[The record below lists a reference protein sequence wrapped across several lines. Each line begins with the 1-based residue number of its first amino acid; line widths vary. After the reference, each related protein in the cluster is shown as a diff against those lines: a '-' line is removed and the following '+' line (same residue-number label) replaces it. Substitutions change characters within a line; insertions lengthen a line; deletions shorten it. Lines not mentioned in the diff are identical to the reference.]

1 MTGASP
7 PRAAAPGGR
16 ASLASRIF
24 VRGRAWVIGTVG
36 LLSLAMTLIVWQT
49 LLKEERETAAAV
61 SDRAAA
67 RRVEA
72 VKQQVLQAA
81 SVVDALHGLYASARS
96 VERREFQI
104 FVRPFLND
112 QPNIELVLFAPRV
125 ESNLLAFWENL
136 GAAQLG
142 TPYEIFQ
149 TAPDGSRMR
158 PQPRQ
163 AHFPVFFV
171 ESRRSAALGTLGYDL
186 ASDPVFLNVIE
197 QARDGGGAVASPHIT
212 MPGLAAGQARI
223 AIAAPYFTRSGPAL
237 RREELQGVVAV
248 VLRVSDIL
256 KDALD
261 NFPGDGVE
269 VYLADSETGESFHLP
284 ERHAGSSGEGQPVAD
299 LAAMAAGGGLSHT
312 SRFDLRG
319 RNWTFLAVPGPGFRP
334 KAWPSDALIA
344 LAGGLAVTAIL
355 VVFLASLSRQIAER
369 TRAEASLRESSALL
383 KCNQTITRAANEAES
398 IGDAFRVALDE
409 ICTHTGWPVGHVY
422 LYDEAAGDLA
432 PSDIWHLA
440 DPEAFETFRKVTC
453 ATRFAP
459 GIGLPGRVF
468 SSGELAWIP
477 DVNRDPNFP
486 RAKLAREIGVK
497 TGAGFPVTHGGRV
510 VAVLEF
516 YSDRVEEKNPAL
528 QDVMAQVGTQLGI
541 VVARQRAEAA
551 VQDARARAENSRT
564 QLVDAIESVEEGFV
578 LYDAEDRLVL
588 FNSVFRE
595 KFYPPGEKLE
605 PGMTFED
612 VLKAVFRAGLLSAG
626 DQSEEEWIA
635 NRLAAHRN
643 PGKPLAVHHTTGR
656 WLWISEH
663 KTRDGGTV
671 SAYTDITELQEHRS
685 RLEELVAA
693 RTAELEQRTGELRH
707 SYAELEATRDAA
719 LQASVAK
726 SQFLANMSHEIR
738 TPLNGV
744 IGMAELLCGTDLTPQ
759 QSEYARIIMRS
770 GDTLLNLIND
780 ILDFSKIEA
789 GRLELESAPFRL
801 RDLLGDTLQTLA
813 VRAGEK
819 GLELAHHIP
828 PEVPDRLIGDPTRL
842 RQIIV
847 NLVGNAIKFT
857 DAGEVVVDTRLGGRS
872 ETGVTVEF
880 EVRDTGIGIPED
892 QQEKI
897 FEAFGQADAST
908 TRQYG
913 GTGLG
918 LAISAQLA
926 RKMGGEMTLDSA
938 PGKGSTF
945 SFAVRMG
952 LASDEDLPRAAV
964 PKALH
969 GMPVLVTDDNET
981 NRAIL
986 AEVLENWGM
995 TPVLADSGAD
1005 ALARLD
1011 AMITSGTQPRLALL
1025 DLMMPGMDGI
1035 ALAAEIRKR
1044 PALDAMRI
1052 LIMSSAGYSGGEAR
1066 LRELNIHRMLVKPVK
1081 QSDLLNAVLASVG
1094 TAARAAAAP
1103 QTPVPADIAPL
1114 KVLLAE
1120 DGLVNQKVAI
1130 YLLTRRG
1137 HSVDLAENGKE
1148 AVEAVA
1154 RSSYDVVLMDM
1165 HMPVMDGVA
1174 AAKAIRAK
1182 EQAEGGRL
1190 PIIACTASVTP
1201 ADRERCA
1208 RAGMDGFVGKPF
1220 RADALLRAV
1229 ETAGQGTGPSQ
1240 TAPQPPG
1247 GAAPEPEMPA
1257 EDYASAGP
1265 DPAGAAPVDWQDAL
1279 ARLGSED
1286 LLREMAEIFLSQA
1299 SGLVAGIETARRKGN
1314 AEELRRAAHTL
1325 KGSASIVSAHAVV
1338 NAALRLEN
1346 LGRDGLLEEA
1356 LPAQRDLEEKL
1367 EHCVSAL
1374 KEILA
1379 DPERLHGFNPDSKT
1393 S

>member
-1 MTGASP
+1 MTD
-7 PRAAAPGGR
+7 RAKSSGPAAGER
-16 ASLASRIF
+16 VSLASRIF

-36 LLSLAMTLIVWQT
+36 LLSLALTLIVWQA
-49 LLKEERETAAAV
+49 LLKEERETAAAEF
-61 SDRAAA
+61 DRAAA

-72 VKQQVLQAA
+72 VKRQMLQGAA
-81 SVVDALHGLYASARS
+81 VVDALHGLYASSRS

-125 ESNLLAFWENL
+125 ENNLLPFWENL
-136 GAAQLG
+136 GTAQLRA
-142 TPYEIFQ
+142 PYDIYQ
-149 TAPDGSRMR
+149 IAPDGSRIH
-158 PQPRQ
+158 PQQRQ

-186 ASDPVFLNVIE
+186 SSDPVFLKVIE
-197 QARDGGGAVASPHIT
+197 QARDGGGAVASPQLT
-212 MPGLAAGQARI
+212 LPGLAAGQSRI

-248 VLRVSDIL
+248 VLRVGDIL

-261 NFPGDGVE
+261 SFPGDGVE
-269 VYLADSETGESFHLP
+269 VYLADSETGENFHLP
-284 ERHAGSSGEGQPVAD
+284 ERDADSITEGRQTAD
-299 LAAMAAGGGLSHT
+299 LAALAAAAELSY
-312 SRFDLRG
+312 SAMFDLQG
-319 RNWTFLAVPGPGFRP
+319 RSWTFLAVPGEEFRP
-334 KAWPSDALIA
+334 KPWPSDAGIA
-344 LAGGLAVTAIL
+344 LTGGLAVTAIL
-355 VVFLASLSRQIAER
+355 VAFLASLSRQIAER
-369 TRAEASLRESSALL
+369 TRAEDSLRASSALL

-398 IGDAFRVALDE
+398 TEDAFRVALDE

-422 LYDEAAGDLA
+422 LYDEEAGDLA

-440 DPEAFETFRKVTC
+440 DPEAFEAFRKVTC

-459 GIGLPGRVF
+459 GVGLPGRVF

-486 RAKLAREIGVK
+486 RARLAKEIGVK
-497 TGAGFPVTHGGRV
+497 TGAGFPVTHAGRV

-516 YSDRVEEKNPAL
+516 FSSRVEEKNPAL

-541 VVARQRAEAA
+541 VVARQRAEAE
-551 VQDARARAENSRT
+551 VQDARARAEYART

-595 KFYPPGEKLE
+595 KFFPQVEKLE

-612 VLKAVFRAGLLSAG
+612 VLQAVFRAGLVSTG
-626 DQSEEEWIA
+626 DVSEEEWIA
-635 NRLAAHRN
+635 NRLAVHRN
-643 PGKPLAVHHTTGR
+643 PGKPIAVHHTTGR

-671 SAYTDITELQEHRS
+671 SAYTDITELQRHRS
-685 RLEELVAA
+685 QLEELVTA
-693 RTAELEQRTGELRH
+693 RTAELEQRTGELRRSH
-707 SYAELEATRDAA
+707 AELKTARDAA

-744 IGMAELLCGTDLTPQ
+744 IGMAELLCGTDLNPQ

-828 PEVPDRLIGDPTRL
+828 PEVPDRLVGDPTRL

-857 DAGEVVVDTRLGGRS
+857 DAGEVVVDTRLAGLT

-880 EVRDTGIGIPED
+880 EVRDTGIGIPKE

-897 FEAFGQADAST
+897 FEAFGQADTST

-938 PGKGSTF
+938 PGKGSAF
-945 SFAVRMG
+945 SFAVNMS
-952 LASDEDLPRAAV
+952 LASEDDLPRSAV
-964 PKALH
+964 PEELQ

-981 NRAIL
+981 NRTIL

-995 TPVLADSGAD
+995 APVLADSGAG

-1011 AMITSGTQPRLALL
+1011 AMISGGRQPRLALL
-1025 DLMMPGMDGI
+1025 DLMMPEMDGI

-1052 LIMSSAGYSGGEAR
+1052 LIMSSAGYASREVR

-1081 QSDLLNAVLASVG
+1081 QSDLLNAILASLG
-1094 TAARAAAAP
+1094 TAAHEAGAPPAAAP
-1103 QTPVPADIAPL
+1103 AEAGPL
-1114 KVLLAE
+1114 KILLAE

-1130 YLLTRRG
+1130 DLLTQRG

-1148 AVEAVA
+1148 AVEAA
-1154 RSSYDVVLMDM
+1154 ERNSYDVVLMDM

-1182 EQAEGGRL
+1182 EQAKGGRL
-1190 PIIACTASVTP
+1190 PIIACTASVTL
-1201 ADRERCA
+1201 ADQERCA
-1208 RAGMDGFVGKPF
+1208 DAGMDGFVGKPF
-1220 RADALLRAV
+1220 RADALLSVVEKAGLGAV
-1229 ETAGQGTGPSQ
+1229 PEQ
-1240 TAPQPPG
+1240 TVPPPK
-1247 GAAPEPEMPA
+1247 GAADPAAGKPA
-1257 EDYASAGP
+1257 EAAANPSPGLSSP
-1265 DPAGAAPVDWQDAL
+1265 APVDWQDAL
-1279 ARLGSED
+1279 DKLGDED
-1286 LLREMAEIFLSQA
+1286 LLREMAGIFLSQA
-1299 SGLVAGIETARRKGN
+1299 PELAKSIETASRNGN

-1325 KGSASIVSAHAVV
+1325 KGSALVVSALPVAE
-1338 NAALRLEN
+1338 AALRLET
-1346 LGRDGLLEEA
+1346 LGREGHLKEA
-1356 LPAQRDLEEKL
+1356 PPALRDLKNKL
-1367 EHCVSAL
+1367 EDCTSAL
-1374 KEILA
+1374 QEMLGGQK
-1379 DPERLHGFNPDSKT
+1379 
-1393 S
+1393 

>member
-1 MTGASP
+1 MSDKATHSGPAVGD
-7 PRAAAPGGR
+7 RV
-16 ASLASRIF
+16 SLASRIF
-24 VRGRAWVIGTVG
+24 VRGRAWVTGTVG
-36 LLSLAMTLIVWQT
+36 VLSLALTLVVWQA
-49 LLKEERETAAAV
+49 LLKEERETAAAEF
-61 SDRAAA
+61 DRAAA

-72 VKQQVLQAA
+72 VKRQMLQGA
-81 SVVDALHGLYASARS
+81 SVIDALHGLFASSRS

-125 ESNLLAFWENL
+125 ENNLLPFWENL
-136 GAAQLG
+136 GAAQLK
-142 TPYEIFQ
+142 TPYGIYQ
-149 TAPDGSRMR
+149 SAPDGSRIP
-158 PQPRQ
+158 PQPRDV
-163 AHFPVFFV
+163 HFPVFFV

-186 ASDPVFLNVIE
+186 ASDPVFLKVIE

-212 MPGLAAGQARI
+212 MPGLTAGQSRI

-248 VLRVSDIL
+248 ILRVSDVL

-261 NFPGDGVE
+261 SFPGDGVE
-269 VYLADSETGESFHLP
+269 VYLADGATGESFHLP
-284 ERHAGSSGEGQPVAD
+284 DRQAD
-299 LAAMAAGGGLSHT
+299 GNAEQGRIADPAALAAAAGLSHT
-312 SRFDLRG
+312 AEFELRG
-319 RNWTFLAVPGPGFRP
+319 RSWTFLAVPGEGFRP
-334 KAWPSDALIA
+334 KAWPSDASIA

-355 VVFLASLSRQIAER
+355 VAFLISLSRQIAER
-369 TRAEASLRESSALL
+369 SRAEASLRESSALL

-398 IGDAFRVALDE
+398 ISDAFRVALDE

-422 LYDEAAGDLA
+422 LYDEEAGDLA

-440 DPEAFETFRKVTC
+440 DPDAFQTFRKVTC

-459 GIGLPGRVF
+459 GSGLPGRVF
-468 SSGELAWIP
+468 SSGEVAWIP

-486 RAKLAREIGVK
+486 RAKLAKEIGVK

-516 YSDRVEEKNPAL
+516 FSSRVEEKNPAL

-541 VVARQRAEAA
+541 VVARQRAEAE
-551 VQDARARAENSRT
+551 VQEARARAEYART
-564 QLVDAIESVEEGFV
+564 QLEDAIESVEEGFV

-595 KFYPPGEKLE
+595 KFFPQVEKLE

-612 VLKAVFRAGLLSAG
+612 VLHAVFRAGLVSTG
-626 DQSEEEWIA
+626 DVGEEEWIE
-635 NRLAAHRN
+635 NRLAVHRN
-643 PGKPLAVHHTTGR
+643 PGKPIAVHHTTGR

-671 SAYTDITELQEHRS
+671 SAYTDITELQKHRS

-693 RTAELEQRTGELRH
+693 RTAELEQRTGELRRSH
-707 SYAELEATRDAA
+707 AELETARDAA

-789 GRLELESAPFRL
+789 GRLELEATPFRL

-828 PEVPDRLIGDPTRL
+828 PEVPDRLVGDPTRL

-857 DAGEVVVDTRLGGRS
+857 EAGEVVVDTRLAGLS
-872 ETGVTVEF
+872 ETGVTVQI
-880 EVRDTGIGIPED
+880 EVRDTGIGIPKE

-897 FEAFGQADAST
+897 FEAFGQADTST

-926 RKMGGEMTLDSA
+926 RKMGGEMTLESV

-945 SFAVRMG
+945 SFAMKMG
-952 LASDEDLPRAAV
+952 LASEDDLPRAAV
-964 PKALH
+964 PKELH
-969 GMPVLVTDDNET
+969 GMPVLVTDDNAT
-981 NRAIL
+981 NRKIQ

-995 TPVLADSGAD
+995 TPVLADCGAD

-1011 AMITSGTQPRLALL
+1011 AMISRGTQPRLALL
-1025 DLMMPGMDGI
+1025 DLMMPEMDGM
-1035 ALAAEIRKR
+1035 ALAAKIRER

-1066 LRELNIHRMLVKPVK
+1066 LRELKIHRMLVKPVK
-1081 QSDLLNAVLASVG
+1081 QSDLLNAILAAIG
-1094 TAARAAAAP
+1094 TQVREAAP
-1103 QTPVPADIAPL
+1103 QAAATEAGVTPL
-1114 KVLLAE
+1114 KILLAE
-1120 DGLVNQKVAI
+1120 DGAVNQKVAI
-1130 YLLTRRG
+1130 DLLTRRG
-1137 HSVDLAENGKE
+1137 HSVDLAENGQE
-1148 AVEAVA
+1148 AVDATA
-1154 RSSYDVVLMDM
+1154 RKTYDLVLMDM

-1174 AAKAIRAK
+1174 AAKAIRAR

-1208 RAGMDGFVGKPF
+1208 NAGMDDFVGKPF
-1220 RADALLRAV
+1220 RAEGLLGAV
-1229 ETAGQGTGPSQ
+1229 EQATR
-1240 TAPQPPG
+1240 
-1247 GAAPEPEMPA
+1247 GAVPRQSSPATELPEA
-1257 EDYASAGP
+1257 E
-1265 DPAGAAPVDWQDAL
+1265 PAGAVPDAPADVQPVDWQDAL
-1279 ARLGSED
+1279 GRLGDEG
-1286 LLREMAEIFLSQA
+1286 LLREMAELFLSQA
-1299 SGLVAGIETARRKGN
+1299 PQLAADIETARRNGN
-1314 AEELRRAAHTL
+1314 AEDLRRAAHTL
-1325 KGSASIVSAHAVV
+1325 KGSAAVV
-1338 NAALRLEN
+1338 GATQVAEAARRLEN
-1346 LGRDGLLEEA
+1346 VGRDGQLDEA
-1356 LPAQRDLEEKL
+1356 PPVQRDLEAEL
-1367 EHCVSAL
+1367 ERCRAAL
-1374 KEILA
+1374 RDILA
-1379 DPERLHGFNPDSKT
+1379 NNG
-1393 S
+1393 

>member
-1 MTGASP
+1 MTS
-7 PRAAAPGGR
+7 RAKPSGPAPGEQ

-24 VRGRAWVIGTVG
+24 VGGRAWVIGTVG
-36 LLSLAMTLIVWQT
+36 LLSLALTLIVWQA
-49 LLKEERETAAAV
+49 LLKEERETAAAEF
-61 SDRAAA
+61 DRAAA

-72 VKQQVLQAA
+72 VKRQMLQGA
-81 SVVDALHGLYASARS
+81 SVIDALHGLYASSRS

-125 ESNLLAFWENL
+125 ESNLLPFWENL
-136 GAAQLG
+136 GAAQLRA
-142 TPYEIFQ
+142 PYDIYQ
-149 TAPDGSRMR
+149 SAPDGSRL
-158 PQPRQ
+158 PSQPRE

-186 ASDPVFLNVIE
+186 ASDPVFLKVIE
-197 QARDGGGAVASPHIT
+197 QARDGAGAVASPHIA
-212 MPGLAAGQARI
+212 MPGLAGGQSRI

-261 NFPGDGVE
+261 HFPGDGVE
-269 VYLADSETGESFHLP
+269 VHLIDSVTGESFLLP
-284 ERHAGSSGEGQPVAD
+284 ERHTDGIRETRQTAD
-299 LAAMAAGGGLSHT
+299 LAALAAAADLSY
-312 SRFDLRG
+312 SAGFDLRG
-319 RNWTFLAVPGPGFRP
+319 RNWAFLALPGEEFRP
-334 KAWPSDALIA
+334 KAWPSDAAVA
-344 LAGGLAVTAIL
+344 LTGGLAVTAIL

-369 TRAEASLRESSALL
+369 TRAEASLRESTALL

-398 IGDAFRVALDE
+398 IGDAFQVALDE

-422 LYDEAAGDLA
+422 LYDEEAGDLA

-440 DPEAFETFRKVTC
+440 DPDGFETFRKVTC

-459 GIGLPGRVF
+459 GTGLPGRVF

-486 RAKLAREIGVK
+486 RAKLAEEIGVK

-516 YSDRVEEKNPAL
+516 FSSRVEEKNPAL
-528 QDVMAQVGTQLGI
+528 QDVMAQVGAQLGI
-541 VVARQRAEAA
+541 VVARQRAEAE
-551 VQDARARAENSRT
+551 VQEARARAENART

-595 KFYPPGEKLE
+595 KFFPQVEKLE

-612 VLKAVFRAGLLSAG
+612 VLHAVFRAGLVSTG
-626 DQSEEEWIA
+626 GVSEEEWIA
-635 NRLAAHRN
+635 NRLAAHRK
-643 PGKPLAVHHTTGR
+643 PGKPIAVHHTTGR

-671 SAYTDITELQEHRS
+671 SAYTDITELQKHRS
-685 RLEELVAA
+685 QLEELVAA
-693 RTAELEQRTGELRH
+693 RTAELEQRTGELRRSH
-707 SYAELEATRDAA
+707 AELETARDAA

-744 IGMAELLCGTDLTPQ
+744 IGMAELLCGTGLTPQ

-789 GRLELESAPFRL
+789 GRLELEKAPFRL

-813 VRAGEK
+813 VRAAEK

-828 PEVPDRLIGDPTRL
+828 PEVPDRVVGDPTRL

-857 DAGEVVVDTRLGGRS
+857 GQGEVVVDTRLAGLS
-872 ETGVTVEF
+872 ETGVKVEF
-880 EVRDTGIGIPED
+880 EVRDTGIGIPKD
-892 QQEKI
+892 QQNRI

-926 RKMGGEMTLDSA
+926 RKMGGEMTLESA
-938 PGKGSTF
+938 PGKGSRF
-945 SFAVRMG
+945 CFAVKMG
-952 LASDEDLPRAAV
+952 LASEDDLPRAAV
-964 PKALH
+964 PKELH
-969 GMPVLVTDDNET
+969 GMPVLVTDDNAT
-981 NRAIL
+981 NRKIQ

-1011 AMITSGTQPRLALL
+1011 AMISSGIQPRLALL
-1025 DLMMPGMDGI
+1025 DLMMPEMDGM
-1035 ALAAEIRKR
+1035 ALAAKIRER
-1044 PALDAMRI
+1044 PSLDTMRI
-1052 LIMSSAGYSGGEAR
+1052 LIMSSAGYSGGDAR
-1066 LRELNIHRMLVKPVK
+1066 LRELKIHRMLVKPVK
-1081 QSDLLNAVLASVG
+1081 QSDLLNAILAAIG
-1094 TAARAAAAP
+1094 TSEREAVP
-1103 QTPVPADIAPL
+1103 QPVPADAGVKPL
-1114 KVLLAE
+1114 KILLAE
-1120 DGLVNQKVAI
+1120 DGVVNQKVAI
-1130 YLLTRRG
+1130 DLLTRRG
-1137 HSVDLAENGKE
+1137 HSVDLAENGRE
-1148 AVEAVA
+1148 AVEATA
-1154 RSSYDVVLMDM
+1154 RNNYDLVLMDM

-1174 AAKAIRAK
+1174 AAEAIRAR
-1182 EQAEGGRL
+1182 EPDGGRRL

-1208 RAGMDGFVGKPF
+1208 KAGMDDFVGKPF
-1220 RADALLRAV
+1220 RAGALLRAV
-1229 ETAGQGTGPSQ
+1229 EQA
-1240 TAPQPPG
+1240 AP
-1247 GAAPEPEMPA
+1247 GAAPREPEPA
-1257 EDYASAGP
+1257 HGLTEAAPVDADAPS
-1265 DPAGAAPVDWQDAL
+1265 GAASPEVVDWQDAL
-1279 ARLGSED
+1279 TKLGDEG
-1286 LLREMAEIFLSQA
+1286 LLREMADLFLSQA
-1299 SGLVAGIETARRKGN
+1299 PELAAGIETARRDQD

-1325 KGSASIVSAHAVV
+1325 KGSAAVVSASAVAE
-1338 NAALRLEN
+1338 AARRLED
-1346 LGRDGLLEEA
+1346 LGRDGRFEEV
-1356 LPAQRDLEEKL
+1356 PEAQRDLAAELKRCEA
-1367 EHCVSAL
+1367 AL
-1374 KEILA
+1374 QKILA
-1379 DPERLHGFNPDSKT
+1379 QPA
-1393 S
+1393 

>member
-1 MTGASP
+1 MTGTAHP
-7 PRAAAPGGR
+7 HDAAPGGKV
-16 ASLASRIF
+16 SLASRIF

-36 LLSLAMTLIVWQT
+36 LLSLAMTLIVWQA
-49 LLKEERETAAAV
+49 LLKEERETAAAEF
-61 SDRAAA
+61 DRAAA

-72 VKQQVLQAA
+72 VKRQMLQGA
-81 SVVDALHGLYASARS
+81 SVIDALHGLYASSRS
-96 VERREFQI
+96 VERREFEI

-125 ESNLLAFWENL
+125 ESNLLTFWENL
-136 GAAQLG
+136 GTVQLG
-142 TPYEIFQ
+142 TPYAIFE
-149 TAPDGSRMR
+149 TGADGSQTR
-158 PQPRQ
+158 PQPRE
-163 AHFPVFFV
+163 AHFPVFFAG
-171 ESRRSAALGTLGYDL
+171 SRRSTALAALGYDL
-186 ASDPVFLNVIE
+186 SSDPVFLKVI
-197 QARDGGGAVASPHIT
+197 QRARDSGGAVSSPQVT
-212 MPGLAAGQARI
+212 LPGLTAGQLRI

-237 RREELQGVVAV
+237 RREEMQGVVAV

-261 NFPGDGVE
+261 AFPGDGVDIH
-269 VYLADSETGESFHLP
+269 LADGS
-284 ERHAGSSGEGQPVAD
+284 AGGPGVAD
-299 LAAMAAGGGLSHT
+299 LAAATASAAFSHT
-312 SRFDLRG
+312 SEFDLRG
-319 RNWTFLAVPGPGFRP
+319 RTWTFVAVPGEGFRP
-334 KAWPSDALIA
+334 RGWLSGAEIA
-344 LAGGLAVTAIL
+344 LAGGLLVTALL
-355 VVFLASLSRQIAER
+355 VTFLVSLSRQIAER

-383 KCNQTITRAANEAES
+383 KCNQAITRAANEAAS
-398 IGDAFRVALDE
+398 IADAFRAALDE
-409 ICTHTGWPVGHVY
+409 ICAQAGWPVGHVY
-422 LYDEAAGDLA
+422 LYDEAAGDLV

-440 DPEAFETFRKVTC
+440 DPDAFRTFRRVTC
-453 ATRFAP
+453 ETRFAP

-486 RAKLAREIGVK
+486 RAKLAQKIGVK
-497 TGAGFPVTHGGRV
+497 TGAGFPVTHDGRV

-516 YSDRVEEKNPAL
+516 FSGREEEKNPAL
-528 QDVMAQVGTQLGI
+528 LDVMAQVGAQLGI
-541 VVARQRAEAA
+541 AVARQRAEAA
-551 VQDARARAENSRT
+551 MHEARARAENART

-578 LYDAEDRLVL
+578 LYDASDRLVL

-605 PGMTFED
+605 IGMTFAD
-612 VLKAVFRAGLLSAG
+612 VLRSVCRAGLLSTG
-626 DQSEEEWIA
+626 DLSEEEWIA
-635 NRLAAHRN
+635 NRMAAHRN

-693 RTAELEQRTGELRH
+693 RTAELEQRTGELRRSH
-707 SYAELEATRDAA
+707 AALEAARDEA

-744 IGMAELLCGTDLTPQ
+744 IGMAELLSGTELSEQ
-759 QSEYARIIMRS
+759 QKEYAGIIMRS
-770 GDTLLNLIND
+770 GDTLLSLIND

-789 GRLELESAPFRL
+789 GRLELESTPFRL
-801 RDLLGDTLQTLA
+801 RDLLGDTVQTLA
-813 VRAGEK
+813 MRAGEK

-857 DAGEVVVDTRLGGRS
+857 DAGEVVVDTRLARLD
-872 ETGVTVEF
+872 ETSATVEF
-880 EVRDTGIGIPED
+880 EVRDTGIGIPEE
-892 QQEKI
+892 QQERI
-897 FEAFGQADAST
+897 FEAFGQADSTT

-926 RKMGGEMTLDSA
+926 RKMGGELKLDST
-938 PGKGSTF
+938 PGKGSAF
-945 SFAVRMG
+945 SFTARME
-952 LASDEDLPRAAV
+952 LASEDDLPRAAV
-964 PKALH
+964 PEELH
-969 GMPVLVTDDNET
+969 GLPVLVTDDNET
-981 NRAIL
+981 NRTIL

-995 TPVLADSGAD
+995 TVKIEASAEA
-1005 ALARLD
+1005 ALALLD
-1011 AMITSGTQPRLALL
+1011 AMASSGTQPRLALL

-1035 ALAAEIRKR
+1035 DLAAEIRKR

-1052 LIMSSAGYSGGEAR
+1052 LIMSSAGCTGSETR

-1081 QSDLLNAVLASVG
+1081 QSDLLNAILASVG
-1094 TAARAAAAP
+1094 TIRREAAP
-1103 QTPVPADIAPL
+1103 PEAQVPAGVTPL
-1114 KVLLAE
+1114 KILLAE

-1130 YLLTRRG
+1130 DLLTRRG

-1148 AVEAVA
+1148 AVEAAA
-1154 RSSYDVVLMDM
+1154 RGSYDVVLMDM
-1165 HMPVMDGVA
+1165 HMPMMDGVA
-1174 AAKAIRAK
+1174 AAREIRAREK
-1182 EQAEGGRL
+1182 TEGSRL

-1208 RAGMDGFVGKPF
+1208 NAGMDDFVGKPF

-1229 ETAGQGTGPSQ
+1229 EQAGRHRVLSPEKRTAAGASPGPDSPADASGSEAPVAAGTG
-1240 TAPQPPG
+1240 T
-1247 GAAPEPEMPA
+1247 
-1257 EDYASAGP
+1257 
-1265 DPAGAAPVDWQDAL
+1265 APVDWQDAL
-1279 ARLGSED
+1279 AKLGDEE

-1299 SGLVAGIETARRKGN
+1299 PGLVADIETARRNGN
-1314 AEELRRAAHTL
+1314 AEEFRRAAHTL
-1325 KGSASIVSAHAVV
+1325 KGSASVVSAAPVAE
-1338 NAALRLEN
+1338 AALRLEN
-1346 LGRDGLLEEA
+1346 LGREGRLEEA
-1356 LPAQRDLEEKL
+1356 VPLQSDLEAEL
-1367 EHCVSAL
+1367 EHCKSAL
-1374 KEILA
+1374 EEILA
-1379 DPERLHGFNPDSKT
+1379 GPERRPGNGVDSE
-1393 S
+1393 

>member
-1 MTGASP
+1 MTGASN

-16 ASLASRIF
+16 VSLASRIF

-36 LLSLAMTLIVWQT
+36 VLSLAMTLIVWQA
-49 LLKEERETAAAV
+49 LLKEERATAAAEF
-61 SDRAAA
+61 DRAAA

-72 VKQQVLQAA
+72 VKRQMLQAA
-81 SVVDALHGLYASARS
+81 SVVDAMHGLYASSRS
-96 VERREFQI
+96 VEHREFQI

-136 GAAQLG
+136 GTAQLKA
-142 TPYEIFQ
+142 PYSIYQ
-149 TAPDGSRMR
+149 TTPDGSRIR
-158 PQPRQ
+158 PPPREM
-163 AHFPVFFV
+163 HFPVFFAA
-171 ESRRSAALGTLGYDL
+171 SRRSTALGTLGYDL
-186 ASDPVFLNVIE
+186 ASDPVLLKVIE
-197 QARDGGGAVASPHIT
+197 QSRDGGGAVASPQIT
-212 MPGLAAGQARI
+212 LPGLTAGQPRI
-223 AIAAPYFTRSGPAL
+223 AIAAPYFTRTGPAL

-248 VLRVSDIL
+248 VLRVGDIL

-269 VYLADSETGESFHLP
+269 VYLVDSETGKSFHLP
-284 ERHAGSSGEGQPVAD
+284 ERHADSSTDEEQIVD
-299 LAAMAAGGGLSHT
+299 LAALAAEAEFNHAAG
-312 SRFDLRG
+312 FDLRG
-319 RNWTFLAVPGPGFRP
+319 RSWTFLAIPGEEFRP
-334 KAWPSDALIA
+334 KVWPSDAGIA
-344 LAGGLAVTAIL
+344 LTGGLGVTAVL
-355 VVFLASLSRQIAER
+355 LLFLASLSRQIAER

-409 ICTHTGWPVGHVY
+409 ICAHTGWPVGHVY
-422 LYDEAAGDLA
+422 LYDDEAGDLA
-432 PSDIWHLA
+432 PSDIWHLSNP
-440 DPEAFETFRKVTC
+440 DAFETFRKVTC

-459 GIGLPGRVF
+459 GVGLPGRVF

-486 RAKLAREIGVK
+486 RARLAREIGVK
-497 TGAGFPVTHGGRV
+497 TGAGFPVIHGGRV

-516 YSDRVEEKNPAL
+516 FSDRVEEKNPAL

-551 VQDARARAENSRT
+551 VRDARARAEDAKT

-595 KFYPPGEKLE
+595 KFYPPEEKLE

-612 VLKAVFRAGLLSAG
+612 VLKAVFRAGLLSTG
-626 DQSEEEWIA
+626 DVSEEEWMA

-693 RTAELEQRTGELRH
+693 RTAELEQRTGELRRSH
-707 SYAELEATRDAA
+707 AALKAARDAA

-744 IGMAELLCGTDLTPQ
+744 IGMAELLCGTGLTAQ
-759 QSEYARIIMRS
+759 QREYAGIIMRS
-770 GDTLLNLIND
+770 GDTLLSLIND

-789 GRLELESAPFRL
+789 GRLELESIPFRL
-801 RDLLGDTLQTLA
+801 RDLLGDTLQALA
-813 VRAGEK
+813 VRAAEK

-842 RQIIV
+842 HQIIV

-857 DAGEVVVDTRLGGRS
+857 DAGEVVVDTRLARLS
-872 ETGVTVEF
+872 EKSVTVEF
-880 EVRDTGIGIPED
+880 EVRDTGIGIPEE

-897 FEAFGQADAST
+897 FEAFGQADTTT

-938 PGKGSTF
+938 PGKGSSF
-945 SFAVRMG
+945 SFAVQMG
-952 LASDEDLPRAAV
+952 LASEDDLPRAAV
-964 PKALH
+964 PKELH
-969 GMPVLVTDDNET
+969 GMPVLVADDNAT
-981 NRAIL
+981 NRTIL
-986 AEVLENWGM
+986 AEVLESWGM
-995 TPVLADSGAD
+995 TVVLETGAAS
-1005 ALARLD
+1005 ALDRLD
-1011 AMITSGTQPRLALL
+1011 AMVASGTQPRLALL
-1025 DLMMPGMDGI
+1025 DLMMPEMDGLD
-1035 ALAAEIRKR
+1035 LAAEIRKR
-1044 PALDAMRI
+1044 PAMDAMRI

-1081 QSDLLNAVLASVG
+1081 QSDLLNAVLASIG
-1094 TAARAAAAP
+1094 TAVRKAAP
-1103 QTPVPADIAPL
+1103 DPVPAAAGVSPL
-1114 KVLLAE
+1114 KILLAE

-1130 YLLTRRG
+1130 DLLTRRG
-1137 HSVDLAENGKE
+1137 HSVDLAENGQE
-1148 AVEAVA
+1148 AVEAAA
-1154 RSSYDVVLMDM
+1154 RNTYDLVLMDM

-1174 AAKAIRAK
+1174 AAKAIRAREK
-1182 EQAEGGRL
+1182 PEGGHL

-1208 RAGMDGFVGKPF
+1208 KAGMDDFVGKPF
-1220 RADALLRAV
+1220 RADVLLNAV
-1229 ETAGQGTGPSQ
+1229 EQAVLSTEPA
-1240 TAPQPPG
+1240 QPEAEG
-1247 GAAPEPEMPA
+1247 GCETPA
-1257 EDYASAGP
+1257 VVSADAGP
-1265 DPAGAAPVDWQDAL
+1265 DFANASAAPVDWQDAL
-1279 ARLGSED
+1279 ARLGDED

-1299 SGLVAGIETARRKGN
+1299 PELAANIETARRNGD
-1314 AEELRRAAHTL
+1314 AEDLRRAAHTL
-1325 KGSASIVSAHAVV
+1325 KGSASVISALPVV
-1338 NAALRLEN
+1338 QAALRLEN
-1346 LGRDGLLEEA
+1346 LGRGGLLEEA
-1356 LPAQRDLEEKL
+1356 LPAQRDLEDRL
-1367 EHCVSAL
+1367 EHCKSAL

-1379 DPERLHGFNPDSKT
+1379 GPEQLYDSSGDKKT
-1393 S
+1393 P